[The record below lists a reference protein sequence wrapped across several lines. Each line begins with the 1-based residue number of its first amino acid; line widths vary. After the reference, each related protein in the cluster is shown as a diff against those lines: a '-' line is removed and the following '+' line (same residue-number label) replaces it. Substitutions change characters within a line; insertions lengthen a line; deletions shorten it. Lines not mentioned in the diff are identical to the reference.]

1 MGRVIVHAKGFDF
14 GPRKR
19 QLPSRPARQLTAEE
33 AAFFVSSR
41 SITQAQLDDSQAR
54 IARGDL
60 RRLERRTERSAI
72 EEATTPRHA
81 ASLLG
86 LEHDGL
92 VAFNGDLFAF
102 VANGELWFPRWQFTG
117 VASRPV
123 IPALQELTNAFEDDM
138 HPASILG
145 FMTTPQ
151 DDARIDGTAK
161 TPGEWLD
168 QGRSVDTL
176 VGILESFLMS

>member
-1 MGRVIVHAKGFDF
+1 MGRVIVHARGFDF
-14 GPRKR
+14 GLRKR
-19 QLPSRPARQLTAEE
+19 QSPSPPAQQLTAEQ

-41 SITQAQLDDSQAR
+41 SITQAQLDDSRAR

-60 RRLERRTERSAI
+60 RRLERRTEQSAI
-72 EEATTPRHA
+72 AEATTPRHA

-92 VAFNGDLFAF
+92 VAFEGDLFAF
-102 VANGELWFPRWQFTG
+102 VANGELRYPGWQFTG
-117 VASRPV
+117 LASQPV
-123 IPALQELTNAFEDDM
+123 LPALQELTSAFEDDM

-145 FMTTPQ
+145 FMNTPQ
-151 DDARIDGTAK
+151 DDARIDGRAK
-161 TPGEWLD
+161 TPREWLE